1 MLSCKDVTY
10 LASKSLDAP
19 LTLRQRWGMR
29 LHLLFC
35 RLCRRY
41 VRNLRFIEQVLRR
54 ARGGKLECFSAHGKL
69 SEEARERIQH
79 ALQDK
84 NQS

>member
-1 MLSCKDVTY
+1 MLSCKDVTD

-19 LTLRQRWGMR
+19 LTWRQRCGMR

-41 VRNLRFIEQVLRR
+41 VRNLRFLEQALRR
-54 ARGGKLECFSAHGKL
+54 ARDEKLECFSADDKL
-69 SEEARERIQH
+69 SEEARDRIQR

-84 NQS
+84 NPS

>member
-1 MLSCKDVTY
+1 MLSCKDVTN

-19 LTLRQRWGMR
+19 LTWRQRWGMR

-35 RLCRRY
+35 HLCRRY
-41 VRNLRFIEQVLRR
+41 VRNLHFLDQAFRHTRNE
-54 ARGGKLECFSAHGKL
+54 KPECFSAHGKL
-69 SEEARERIQH
+69 SEEARARIQR

-84 NQS
+84 KQS